1 MCKIETKINK
11 FIHFCFSNL
20 GNGQIVHY
28 LIFLERHSM
37 TIFKLNWRFYLL
49 ASIITVFTVTM
60 MIMFYDL
67 LLGLL
72 PVTTILLF
80 LINMVIKLN
89 KLLLTPK
96 NMVTAKYSD
105 AFIYSEDRPQ
115 KKKKNV
121 KVKDIG

>member
-1 MCKIETKINK
+1 
-11 FIHFCFSNL
+11 
-20 GNGQIVHY
+20 
-28 LIFLERHSM
+28 M

-105 AFIYSEDRPQ
+105 AFIYSEDRPHKQ
-115 KKKKNV
+115 AKNV
-121 KVKDIG
+121 KVIDIG